1 VSATKVDAL
10 GGKVYASARRERQ
23 HERMAR
29 TKRATYSTSQRTSTP
44 STDSSTYCGVAV
56 MASVVMTRTRRGRT
70 ARRRVPS
77 LVRRHFHHAR
87 VPLRTPCRFTA
98 ATLEARASS
107 TRCCH
112 SDRDRRALLTATSG
126 APHASADTGVHSR
139 TVTAEHLTRARA
151 PASIAVRRRA
161 LGWCAMTAYV
171 SPFLD
176 LTTKEQSNVRAAL
189 QFLRRRCGGWQVLAK
204 VLTFKPTTLS
214 AIGGGHKNVST
225 RFPYRQM
232 RLRWRGRRAHR
243 ALPSPG
249 TCPICGHLNQQR
261 EENVAAIAREK
272 WSASPAARAHPI
284 WHPAMVDNA
293 DCSHQHPK
301 GCPGRP

>member
-29 TKRATYSTSQRTSTP
+29 TKRATYSTSQRTSTRMPTP
-44 STDSSTYCGVAV
+44 STDSSTYCGVAAV

-87 VPLRTPCRFTA
+87 VPLRTPCRFATA

-126 APHASADTGVHSR
+126 APHASAGTGVHIR
-139 TVTAEHLTRARA
+139 TVTYLQRVQGQAEVSLIIGPEFRRRGIGTAAVRALIDKGRELGLRSIVGECCGRSRAREF
-151 PASIAVRRRA
+151 
-161 LGWCAMTAYV
+161 W
-171 SPFLD
+171 
-176 LTTKEQSNVRAAL
+176 
-189 QFLRRRCGGWQVLAK
+189 LRQ
-204 VLTFKPTTLS
+204 
-214 AIGGGHKNVST
+214 
-225 RFPYRQM
+225 
-232 RLRWRGRRAHR
+232 LRNW
-243 ALPSPG
+243 PCV
-249 TCPICGHLNQQR
+249 T
-261 EENVAAIAREK
+261 ENVDSHDVGSFTWQWAIK
-272 WSASPAARAHPI
+272 
-284 WHPAMVDNA
+284 
-293 DCSHQHPK
+293 
-301 GCPGRP
+301 